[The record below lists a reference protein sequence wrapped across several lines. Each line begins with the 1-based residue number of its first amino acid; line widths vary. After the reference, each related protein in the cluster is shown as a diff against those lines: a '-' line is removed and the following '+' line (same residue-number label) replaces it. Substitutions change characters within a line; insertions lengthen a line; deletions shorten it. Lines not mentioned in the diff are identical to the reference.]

1 VVVHRIQ
8 RSLNGASI
16 DVSYGRLVAARPPDE
31 RQKDMKSITDT
42 DRCGLRRGAP
52 RLVRRGTATLAAVA
66 TVASFGIVVPR
77 QGSAY
82 AAGHKQASVAS
93 SLPGALRFDRPQYAL
108 PGCVSA
114 TLFGVGTSG
123 PAPNILFADLG
134 TKDSETVPLV
144 LGSGG
149 TWVTSSCVPIAAGTA
164 QSGDGQIEAQSG
176 DVVFAHAQVAGADVA
191 IGAFTTAGAAP
202 TPGKVKVKVGFT
214 VPKHLRNAPLG
225 PTAGL
230 RSGPT
235 TAYMAQDAVLVAD
248 SEPGDLSGFLARYG
262 GVDLGAVTI
271 GAGPA
276 GAGMTYHTVQINP
289 SVFDATGFASQLGR
303 LHPAAATL
311 VASSMAAEQL
321 LALITTEQT
330 AGLSIWPDLIATPQD
345 APLSNEGNGSSLF
358 SNEWFNPGA
367 TDGSQAVRGGEAM
380 ALMHVMKVAP
390 ATSVAVIDGGFAG
403 PADFGGAFTAPDYQA
418 PGGIYGNIPQ
428 CSSDA
433 LGSLT
438 CAANVAQGSN
448 PIQCTGGFSCPW
460 HGYEMATTAAGGF
473 DNGWGG
479 TAGIGGQ
486 TASLRLY
493 KLAVTYT
500 LPLASSINNAATSGA
515 RVISIS
521 SGVPCVIG
529 FVDLC
534 DGATRTLLTVACVAS
549 LGLDP
554 VSCGALAVAATFDAI
569 GNAVN
574 FAETNNVAIFAAA
587 GNNPKQDPG
596 AIKLFPCDVTPV
608 VCVGGLSGSGSASAA
623 PIRNTALSTGTRIDI
638 WAPGNNVVVPPM
650 PGQPNPTSIGGTSP
664 ATAFMAGVGSI
675 ALTIDPSLTSA
686 QLRALLHSTACK
698 TGNTARIAGP
708 ACTPSSD
715 PNVDSSNVNNGGYTD
730 VLEVVRQAWAADAQP
745 SLGTCTGGF
754 GEVTPPTGDT
764 AATAQDLGN
773 VTAALSGTLFAQ
785 HGFDRAITDLD
796 VAAPTDT
803 TFLKFGLVGSIPGVK
818 AINVKASITVPDP
831 ALGDLQVSFVKIT
844 TLGIGPPLVTP
855 VAASAS
861 QDSSSGTAFV
871 TAALVI
877 GKEYALQVSS
887 VGPQPPNT
895 NCYTDLQ
902 FDSLRDAPNPPPHEP
917 WLETGSAEVQPGLPG
932 PFTTAQV
939 PLTLTG
945 PLPYP
950 CTVNYGFAGGTAVP
964 GFDYQPIPG
973 SLVIPPGQVST
984 TIPVSVTGQPAN
996 PSPVNVVVTITGA
1009 TCPVFVPRGDLI
1021 IDTPPMIPP
1030 LQPDI
1035 QIGNASV
1042 WEGDS
1047 GPNMA
1052 AVTITLDRPAGAAT
1066 TVNVTTS
1073 DGTATAGSDYLAVN
1087 TVVTIPAGGVSAIVQ
1102 IPIIPNTIPQFDR
1115 SFSVSLSAPSAPIV
1129 LGPHSTGTVYIA
1141 DDDPTP

>member
-1 VVVHRIQ
+1 M
-8 RSLNGASI
+8 
-16 DVSYGRLVAARPPDE
+16 E
-31 RQKDMKSITDT
+31 SITDT
-42 DRCGLRRGAP
+42 DRSGPRRRVPSLTRRGI
-52 RLVRRGTATLAAVA
+52 ATLAAVA
-66 TVASFGIVVPR
+66 TVGSLAIAAPG
-77 QGSAY
+77 QASAY
-82 AAGHKQASVAS
+82 AAAHKKASVAT
-93 SLPGALRFDRPQYAL
+93 SLPGVLRFGRPQYTL

-114 TLFGVGTSG
+114 TLFGVGAGG
-123 PAPNILFADLG
+123 PAPNLLFADLG
-134 TKDSETVPLV
+134 TKDNETVSLV
-144 LGSGG
+144 LGAPG
-149 TWVTSSCVPIAAGTA
+149 TWVTASCVPIAAGTA
-164 QSGDGQIEAQSG
+164 HSGDGQIEAQSG
-176 DVVFAHAQVAGADVA
+176 DVVFAHAQVTGADVA
-191 IGAFTTAGAAP
+191 IGAFTTAGTAP

-214 VPKHLRNAPLG
+214 VPKYLRNAPLG
-225 PTAGL
+225 PTVGL

-235 TAYMAQDAVLVAD
+235 TAYMAQDAVLVVD

-262 GVDLGAVTI
+262 GADLGAVTI

-303 LHPAAATL
+303 LHPTSATL

-330 AGLSIWPDLIATPQD
+330 AGLSIWPDLIATPED
-345 APLSNEGNGSSLF
+345 APVSNEGSGSNLF

-390 ATSVAVIDGGFAG
+390 STSVAVIDGGFAG

-418 PGGIYGNIPQ
+418 PGDIYGNIPQ
-428 CSSDA
+428 CSSDVV
-433 LGSLT
+433 GSLT

-448 PIQCTGGFSCPW
+448 PIQCTGGFQCPW

-473 DNGWGG
+473 NNGWGG

-493 KLAVTYT
+493 KLAISYT

-569 GNAVN
+569 GNAVS
-574 FAETNNVAIFAAA
+574 FAETNNVTIFAAA
-587 GNNPKQDPG
+587 GNNATQDPG
-596 AIKLFPCDVTPV
+596 VVKLFPCDVTPV
-608 VCVGGLSGSGSASAA
+608 VCVGGLSGAGSGSAA
-623 PIRNTALSTGTRIDI
+623 PIRNTALSTGTRIDV
-638 WAPGNNVVVPPM
+638 WAPGDNVVVPPM
-650 PGQPNPTSIGGTSP
+650 PGQPNPTSVGGTSP
-664 ATAFMAGVGSI
+664 ATAFMAGVASI
-675 ALTIDPSLTSA
+675 ALSIDPSLTAA
-686 QLRALLHSTACK
+686 QLRALLHSSACK
-698 TGNTARIAGP
+698 TGNTMRAAGP

-715 PNVDSSNVNNGGYTD
+715 PNVDGSNVNNGGYID
-730 VLEVVRQAWAADAQP
+730 VLEVVREAWAADAQP
-745 SLGTCTGGF
+745 SLGACTGGF
-754 GEVTPPTGDT
+754 GEVTPATADT

-773 VTAALSGTLFAQ
+773 VTAALSGALFAQ
-785 HGFDRAITDLD
+785 NGFDRAITDLD
-796 VAAPTDT
+796 AAAPPDT

-844 TLGIGPPLVTP
+844 TLGIGPPFVTSVP
-855 VAASAS
+855 ASLS

-871 TAALVI
+871 VAPLVI

-895 NCYTDLQ
+895 NCYTNLR
-902 FDSLRDAPNPPPHEP
+902 FDSLREAPNPPPHEP
-917 WLETGSAEVQPGLPG
+917 WLEMGSAEVQPGPAG
-932 PFTTAQV
+932 PLTTALV
-939 PLTLTG
+939 PVTLTG

-950 CTVNYGFAGGTAVP
+950 CTVNYGFTGGTAVP
-964 GFDYQPIPG
+964 GFDYQAIPG
-973 SLVIPPGQVST
+973 SLVIASGQVST
-984 TIPVSVTGQPAN
+984 AIPVNVSGQPAN
-996 PSPVNVVVTITGA
+996 PSPVNAVVTITGA
-1009 TCPVFVPRGDLI
+1009 TCPVFVHSGDLI
-1021 IDTPPMIPP
+1021 IDPPSTLPP
-1030 LQPDI
+1030 LQPDV
-1035 QIGNASV
+1035 QIGDASV

-1047 GPNMA
+1047 GANMA
-1052 AVTITLDRPAGAAT
+1052 AVTITLDRPAPAAG

-1073 DGTATAGSDYLAVN
+1073 DGTATAGTDYLAVN
-1087 TVVTIPAGGVSAIVQ
+1087 TVVTIPAGAVSADVQ
-1102 IPIIPNTIPQFDR
+1102 IPIIPNTMPQFDR
-1115 SFSVSLSAPSAPIV
+1115 SFSVSLSAPSAPVV
-1129 LGPHSTGTVYIA
+1129 LGPHSTGTVYVA